1 MYKIYVNVKVVFI
14 NYCLYMVLV
23 VYNIRKLVMWGFLIY
38 INLMVVFWL
47 DRVRLCM
54 YVLVVLVLEFNL
66 FFSLVII
73 DVWRC

>member
-66 FFSLVII
+66 FFSLVVI

>member
-47 DRVRLCM
+47 DRVRLRM

-73 DVWRC
+73 EVWRC

>member
-23 VYNIRKLVMWGFLIY
+23 VYNIKKLVMWGFLIY

-47 DRVRLCM
+47 DRVRLRM
-54 YVLVVLVLEFNL
+54 YVSVVLVLEFNL

-73 DVWRC
+73 EVWRC

>member
-23 VYNIRKLVMWGFLIY
+23 VYNIRKLVMWGFLID

-47 DRVRLCM
+47 DRVRLRM
-54 YVLVVLVLEFNL
+54 YVSVVLVLEFNL

-73 DVWRC
+73 EVWRC

>member
-73 DVWRC
+73 EVWRC

>member
-54 YVLVVLVLEFNL
+54 YVSVVLVLEFNL

-73 DVWRC
+73 EVWRC

>member
-47 DRVRLCM
+47 DRVRLRM
-54 YVLVVLVLEFNL
+54 YVSVVLVLEFNL

-73 DVWRC
+73 EVWRC